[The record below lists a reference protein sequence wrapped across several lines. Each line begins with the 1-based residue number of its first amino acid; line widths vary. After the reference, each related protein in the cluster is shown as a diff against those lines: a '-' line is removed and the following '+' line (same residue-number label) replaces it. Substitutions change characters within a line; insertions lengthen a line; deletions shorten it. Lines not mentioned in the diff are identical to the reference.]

1 MSDYTIVGIDLSKHY
16 FQVCALNRNNKVV
29 FNKTLTRKKFEE
41 WIVQLPTRSW
51 VTMEACGSSN
61 YWGRKLQ
68 ALGHR
73 VSLVPAQYV
82 KPFVK
87 RQKNDA
93 ADALA
98 ICEAAQRPELHP
110 VPVKTESQ
118 LDMQM
123 LHRVRQRRIKNK
135 TALANQIR
143 AMLREYGIV
152 IPISAPQL
160 FKHVPLILEQ
170 ADNGLST
177 LARQLLQE
185 LFQELQQEKERI
197 GQLDRSLCQWIKQQS
212 DAERLLTIPGYG
224 PVLTTALLAAVGN
237 ASHFKQGRSLSAW
250 VGLTPRH
257 VGSGG
262 KTILLDTSKA
272 GDAYLRALMI
282 HGARTVVRW
291 SHKKED
297 RLSRWVNQLV
307 VRRGKQKTIVA
318 LANKCARIAWAVLN
332 RKVPFALNYTN
343 AAT

>member
-1 MSDYTIVGIDLSKHY
+1 MSDYKIVGIDLSKHY

-29 FNKTLTRKKFEE
+29 YNKTLTRKKFEE
-41 WIVQLPTRSW
+41 WIPQLPARSW
-51 VTMEACGSSN
+51 VAMEACGSSN
-61 YWGRKLQ
+61 FWGRKLQ
-68 ALGHR
+68 DMGHQ
-73 VSLVPAQYV
+73 VSLIPAQYV

-93 ADALA
+93 TDALA

-110 VPVKTESQ
+110 VPLKTEHQ

-143 AMLREYGIV
+143 AMLREYGIA
-152 IPISAPQL
+152 IPVSAAQL
-160 FKHVPLILEQ
+160 FKLVPLILEQ
-170 ADNGLST
+170 ADNGLSS

-185 LFQELQQEKERI
+185 LFQELRQEDERI
-197 GQLDRSLCQWIKQQS
+197 RQVDLSLRRWVKQHA
-212 DAERLLTIPGYG
+212 DAELLQTIPGFG
-224 PVLTTALLAAVGN
+224 PIVTTAFLAAVGN
-237 ASHFKQGRSLSAW
+237 ASQFKQARSLSAW

-257 VGSGG
+257 FGTGG
-262 KTILLDTSKA
+262 KTTLLDSSKA
-272 GDAYLRALMI
+272 GDPYLRYLLV
-282 HGARTVVRW
+282 HGARSVVRW

-307 VRRGKQKTIVA
+307 ARRGKQKAVVA

-332 RKVPFALNYTN
+332 RKEPFAYDYVR
-343 AAT
+343 AAP